1 MASLNS
7 YGSRIANIFGR
18 QSDHAFIE
26 RAKDAF
32 KAGFANRIR
41 QSVSKNGIDDL
52 LTLTCTIPLIDNA
65 ASTLRNFKSFKTS
78 KPVPFPI
85 RFQNDAPF
93 TFVGVVKESDE
104 FIPFAYRTMMEIKLA
119 EKSSLGGFYRYYTF
133 INGIISLY
141 MTIDYA
147 SLHHD
152 LSEVKAITISSIFEN
167 PEEVIAYYSNEDS
180 QDVELPFPNDML
192 ESILLEILKTEFG
205 YVAPE
210 NEIKA

>member
-104 FIPFAYRTMMEIKLA
+104 FIP
-119 EKSSLGGFYRYYTF
+119 SLGGFYRYYTF
-133 INGIISLY
+133 INGIVSLY

-152 LSEVKAITISSIFEN
+152 LSKVKDVTISSIFEN